1 MAFAQEIR
9 VSRKDW
15 WPLMKETELA
25 LTILVATIY
34 DVHYLG
40 IQVTC
45 YPLTGHWWENLTK
58 NAQIKCLFLFKST
71 SKQKENIDSLETV
84 RHIPMEED
92 VTPRL
97 IHFCSYSIIA
107 TKVENPPPPLPC
119 QKCRHR
125 ANSCTGCQHKCWVT
139 LQALGIGYLSNQH
152 NLYTFLESKWP
163 SE

>member
-1 MAFAQEIR
+1 MLWYSWVMAFAQEIR

-45 YPLTGHWWENLTK
+45 YPLTGHWWENLAK

-97 IHFCSYSIIA
+97 THFCSYA
-107 TKVENPPPPLPC
+107 TKVEKTPHCPARNAGTE
-119 QKCRHR
+119 Q
-125 ANSCTGCQHKCWVT
+125 T
-139 LQALGIGYLSNQH
+139 LAEDVSTNAEWHSRLWALTICPISIIFIL
-152 NLYTFLESKWP
+152 F
-163 SE
+163 